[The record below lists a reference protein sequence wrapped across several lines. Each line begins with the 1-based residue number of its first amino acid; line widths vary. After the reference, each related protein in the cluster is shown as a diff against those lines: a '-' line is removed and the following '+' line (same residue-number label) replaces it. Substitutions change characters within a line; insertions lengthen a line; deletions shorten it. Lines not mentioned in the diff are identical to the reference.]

1 MVISSISQEVNADKK
16 VVRNKV
22 TYIEYVIE
30 HIRDSKVQRISGLQS
45 RTWFMNFT
53 HKLKLLITRKV
64 IVRLDLLQKT
74 TYNKIS

>member
-30 HIRDSKVQRISGLQS
+30 HIRDSKVQKISGLQS
-45 RTWFMNFT
+45 RT
-53 HKLKLLITRKV
+53 
-64 IVRLDLLQKT
+64 
-74 TYNKIS
+74 

>member
-30 HIRDSKVQRISGLQS
+30 HIRDSKVQRISDLQS
-45 RTWFMNFT
+45 RT
-53 HKLKLLITRKV
+53 
-64 IVRLDLLQKT
+64 
-74 TYNKIS
+74 